1 MENNETPTPSEK
13 VEKGNSLRY
22 IILII
27 LLVLLGFGTWYV
39 LIGSKTGSTVT
50 PAALDTKTAEP
61 TQASVFTS
69 IQDALSRSVSLKC
82 EYTDE
87 SDKKIVT
94 SIKAGAIRTDFQAT
108 DPKQS
113 GSMIVKDKKMY
124 FWNGKVGTTMSFDI
138 EEMTKGITP
147 TAKKS
152 TTSAASENATAV
164 MSGLEKFKDSCKP
177 AIIADS
183 LFVPPADVKF
193 TDLSQI
199 MKAIPTGGAMTEAQ
213 LKELQ
218 KQFGQ

>member
-1 MENNETPTPSEK
+1 MENNDTPTASEK

-39 LIGSKTGSTVT
+39 LAGPKTSSTVT
-50 PAALDTKTAEP
+50 PAATDTKTVEP

-69 IQDALSRSVSLKC
+69 IQDALSKSVSLKC
-82 EYTDE
+82 EYTDD
-87 SDKKIVT
+87 SDKKTVT
-94 SIKAGAIRTDFQAT
+94 YIKAGAIRTDFAAT

-124 FWNGKVGTTMSFDI
+124 FWNGKVGTMMVFDI

-152 TTSAASENATAV
+152 TTSAASENATDV
-164 MSGLEKFKDSCKP
+164 ISGLEKFKDSCQP
-177 AIIADS
+177 AVIADS
-183 LFVPPADVKF
+183 LFVPPTDVKF
-193 TDLSQI
+193 TDLSQV
-199 MKAIPTGGAMTEAQ
+199 MKVIPTGGAMTEAQ
-213 LKELQ
+213 LKEIQ

>member
-1 MENNETPTPSEK
+1 MENTETPTPPEK
-13 VEKGNSLRY
+13 IERGNSLRY
-22 IILII
+22 VILII

-39 LIGSKTGSTVT
+39 LVGSKPTSKVT
-50 PAALDTKTAEP
+50 PSAVDTKTAEP

-69 IQDALSRSVSLKC
+69 IQDALSKSVSLKC

-87 SDKKIVT
+87 SDKKILT
-94 SIKAGAIRTDFQAT
+94 YIKAGAIRTDFQAT

-124 FWNGKVGTTMSFDI
+124 FWNGKTGTLISFDI

-152 TTSAASENATAV
+152 TTQNATDV
-164 MSGLEKFKDSCKP
+164 ISGLEKFKDSCKP
-177 AIIADS
+177 AVVADS
-183 LFVPPADVKF
+183 LFVPPSDVKF

-199 MKAIPTGGAMTEAQ
+199 MKSIPTSGAMTEAQ

-218 KQFGQ
+218 KQFEQ